1 MQPLRFTMAIVLTC
15 AAFAAGCGGSGDGGG
30 GGTTEPPPAVL
41 TTVEVTPGTASLFTA
56 SPGNTV
62 VLIVVAKDQ
71 YGTPIT
77 NIASTSFSSQN
88 GSIATVGNDGTVS
101 AAGAGVA
108 QVTAS
113 VTAGGVTR
121 SGATTVT
128 VQVAPAAATVTA
140 PSLSFLPGIA
150 DISVGGNVTWTIGA
164 IHHNVTFGSP
174 AAPAGIDELT
184 NASASRTF
192 PAKGIFD
199 YSCAFHAG
207 MNGTVRVH

>member
-1 MQPLRFTMAIVLTC
+1 M
-15 AAFAAGCGGSGDGGG
+15 
-30 GGTTEPPPAVL
+30 
-41 TTVEVTPGTASLFTA
+41 
-56 SPGNTV
+56 
-62 VLIVVAKDQ
+62 VAKDQ

-88 GSIATVGNDGTVS
+88 GSVATVGNDGTVS

-113 VTAGGVTR
+113 VTAGGVTK

-128 VQVAPAAATVTA
+128 VKVAPTAATVRA
-140 PSLSFLPGIA
+140 PDFTFLPDIV

-164 IHHNVTFGSP
+164 IHHNVTFDSP
-174 AAPAGIDELT
+174 AAPASIDELR

-199 YSCAFHAG
+199 YVCGFHAA
-207 MNGTVRVH
+207 MTGTVRVH

>member
-1 MQPLRFTMAIVLTC
+1 MQPLRFTMAILLTC

-30 GGTTEPPPAVL
+30 GGTTAPAPAVL

-62 VLIVVAKDQ
+62 VLTVVAKDQ
-71 YGTPIT
+71 YGTRIT

-88 GSIATVGNDGTVS
+88 GSVATVGNDGTVS

-128 VQVAPAAATVTA
+128 VRVASAAATVTA
-140 PSLSFLPGIA
+140 PAFSFLPDIV
-150 DISVGGNVTWTIGA
+150 DISVGGNVTWTIEA

-174 AAPAGIDELT
+174 AAPAGIDELR

-207 MNGTVRVH
+207 MTGTVRVH